1 MVLLVAKS
9 GVVGPCRGIF
19 ALGGRAP
26 CSLSEG
32 ERGIFR
38 RYCGADAGGEV
49 DPIPGDGGA
58 SPSEGECLFGRLRRR
73 GFRTLRRA
81 GGIAAFGGGRVA
93 AGRQPGKCTLRR
105 AGTRPS
111 RGEGQKGVQDTCG
124 FLYPLLRLPLI
135 FRWLLSAA
143 SQLKTR
149 AAIKTAL
156 SSGALRRRLGLA
168 SRVFPRISVR
178 GSGFWSGGLETV
190 CIICPDCSRRAG

>member
-9 GVVGPCRGIF
+9 GVVVPPKKGKMCPWRT
-19 ALGGRAP
+19 RAFFP
-26 CSLSEG
+26 SEG
-32 ERGIFR
+32 EREIFR

-49 DPIPGDGGA
+49 DPIPGDGGV

-73 GFRTLRRA
+73 GFR
-81 GGIAAFGGGRVA
+81 
-93 AGRQPGKCTLRR
+93 TLRR

-149 AAIKTAL
+149 AAINTAL

-178 GSGFWSGGLETV
+178 GSGFRSGGLETV
-190 CIICPDCSRRAG
+190 CVICPDCSRRAG

>member
-26 CSLSEG
+26 
-32 ERGIFR
+32 FW
-38 RYCGADAGGEV
+38 
-49 DPIPGDGGA
+49 
-58 SPSEGECLFGRLRRR
+58 PSS
-73 GFRTLRRA
+73 A
-81 GGIAAFGGGRVA
+81 
-93 AGRQPGKCTLRR
+93 

-111 RGEGQKGVQDTCG
+111 RGEVQKGVQYTCG

-168 SRVFPRISVR
+168 SRSISAHISARQRVPVGWIGNRLCDLSGLLPWGATISSGCVKRYVIGLSVR
-178 GSGFWSGGLETV
+178 KWARLHLHSQLCALHPFYCSFSARFSGFRKV
-190 CIICPDCSRRAG
+190 

>member
-9 GVVGPCRGIF
+9 GVVVPQKGGKCV
-19 ALGGRAP
+19 LGGHAP
-26 CSLSEG
+26 CSPSEG
-32 ERGIFR
+32 KRGIFR

-49 DPIPGDGGA
+49 DPIPGDGGV

-73 GFRTLRRA
+73 GRA
-81 GGIAAFGGGRVA
+81 P
-93 AGRQPGKCTLRR
+93 PG
-105 AGTRPS
+105 A
-111 RGEGQKGVQDTCG
+111 RGKRGYKTPAVSYT
-124 FLYPLLRLPLI
+124 PLLRLPLI